1 MTQTLRH
8 IAELRD
14 SVRCW
19 HRKGLS
25 VAMVPTMGAL
35 HAGHLALV
43 EAARQSADRIIVT
56 IFVNPA
62 QFAEGEDLGRYPRA
76 EADDLEKL
84 RPFDPEIVFAPTADE
99 IYPQGFD
106 AAVTIGG
113 PSAGLESDARPHFFA
128 GVATV
133 VTKLLLAGLPDFA
146 TFGEKDYQQLLVVK
160 KLVRDLN
167 IPTAIV
173 ACPTVREADGLAL
186 SSRNAYLTTD
196 ERAAAPKLFETL
208 SEIAARIGAGDAID
222 DALSQARDTLER
234 AGFKIDYL
242 TVRNAETLDPASDP
256 ANGPLRALAAA
267 RLGATRLIDNV
278 AVECPVLPTER
289 TFPA

>member
-1 MTQTLRH
+1 LGGTFIMTQTLRH
-8 IAELRD
+8 IAELREC
-14 SVRCW
+14 VWRW
-19 HRKGLS
+19 RREGLS

-43 EAARQSADRIIVT
+43 EAARQRADRIIVT

-62 QFAEGEDLGRYPRA
+62 QFTEGEDLGRYPRA

-84 RPFDPEIVFAPTADE
+84 RPFDPDIVFAPTAGE
-99 IYPQGFD
+99 IYPQSFD
-106 AAVTIGG
+106 ATVTVGG

-167 IPTAIV
+167 IPTTII
-173 ACPTVREADGLAL
+173 ACPTIREPDGLAL
-186 SSRNAYLTTD
+186 SSRNAYLSAD
-196 ERAAAPKLFETL
+196 ERTAAPRLYEALSKLA
-208 SEIAARIGAGDAID
+208 IQVGAGDAID
-222 DALSQARDTLER
+222 GALAQATGDLER
-234 AGFKIDYL
+234 AGFAIDYL
-242 TVRNAETLDPASDP
+242 TVRNAETLEPVHDPATE
-256 ANGPLRALAAA
+256 PLRALAAA
-267 RLGATRLIDNV
+267 RLGTTRLIDNV
-278 AVECPVLPTER
+278 AVPPVS
-289 TFPA
+289 

>member
-1 MTQTLRH
+1 MTQTLRS

-14 SVRCW
+14 SVGRW
-19 HRKGLS
+19 RRKGES

-43 EAARQSADRIIVT
+43 AAARECADRIIVT

-62 QFAEGEDLGRYPRA
+62 QFAEGEDLDNYPRS

-84 RPFDPEIVFAPTADE
+84 RPFDPEIVFATSARE

-106 AAVTIGG
+106 ATICVGG
-113 PSAGLESDARPHFFA
+113 PSAGLESDARPHFFS

-167 IPTAIV
+167 IPTAII
-173 ACPTVREADGLAL
+173 ACPTIREPDGLAL
-186 SSRNAYLTTD
+186 SSRNAYLSAH
-196 ERAAAPKLFETL
+196 ERAAAPRLFETL
-208 SEIAARIGAGDAID
+208 NNVANQIGAGKTVDGV
-222 DALSQARDTLER
+222 LTQARLDLER
-234 AGFKIDYL
+234 AGFAIDYL
-242 TVRNAETLDPASDP
+242 VVRNSETLQPVSNPATE
-256 ANGPLRALAAA
+256 PLRALAAV
-267 RLGATRLIDNV
+267 RLGSTRLIDNV
-278 AVECPVLPTER
+278 AIPQNPNVG
-289 TFPA
+289 A

>member
-1 MTQTLRH
+1 MTQTLRS

-14 SVRCW
+14 SVGLWR
-19 HRKGLS
+19 RKGLS

-43 EAARQSADRIIVT
+43 EAARQQADRVIVT

-62 QFAEGEDLGRYPRA
+62 QFAEGEDLGRYPRS

-84 RPFDPEIVFAPTADE
+84 RPFEPEIVFAPPAEE

-106 AAVTIGG
+106 TTICVGG
-113 PSAGLESDARPHFFA
+113 PSAGLESDTRPHFFT

-167 IPTAIV
+167 ILTAII
-173 ACPTVREADGLAL
+173 ACPTIREPDGLAL
-186 SSRNAYLTTD
+186 SSRNAYLSPD
-196 ERAAAPKLFETL
+196 ERAAAPRLFETL
-208 SEIAARIGAGDAID
+208 NSIATQVGAGKTID
-222 DALSQARDTLER
+222 DVLVQASRDLER
-234 AGFKIDYL
+234 AGFAIDYL
-242 TVRNAETLDPASDP
+242 IVRNAQTLEPVSDP
-256 ANGPLRALAAA
+256 APEPLRALAAA
-267 RLGATRLIDNV
+267 RLGSTRLIDNV
-278 AVECPVLPTER
+278 AVVHR
-289 TFPA
+289 

>member
-8 IAELRD
+8 IAALREC
-14 SVRCW
+14 VQRW
-19 HRKGLS
+19 RRKGQS

-43 EAARQSADRIIVT
+43 EAARQRADRMIVT

-62 QFAEGEDLGRYPRA
+62 QFAEGEDLGHYPRL
-76 EADDLEKL
+76 ETDDLKKL
-84 RPFDPEIVFAPTADE
+84 QPFAPDIVFAPSPEE
-99 IYPQGFD
+99 IYPAGFD
-106 AAVTIGG
+106 TSISVGG
-113 PSAGLESDARPHFFA
+113 PAAGLESDARPHFFA

-167 IPTAIV
+167 IPTTII
-173 ACPTVREADGLAL
+173 ACPTIREPDGLAL
-186 SSRNAYLTTD
+186 SSRNAYLSPG
-196 ERAAAPKLFETL
+196 ERAAAPLLFETL
-208 SEIAARIGAGDAID
+208 SNIATQVGAGEAIEGVL
-222 DALSQARDTLER
+222 AQASNDLER
-234 AGFKIDYL
+234 TGFGIDYL
-242 TVRNAETLDPASDP
+242 TVRNAETLQPASDP
-256 ANGPLRALAAA
+256 AAEPLRALAAV

-278 AVECPVLPTER
+278 AVPR
-289 TFPA
+289 S

>member
-1 MTQTLRH
+1 MSQTVRQ
-8 IAELRD
+8 IAELRN
-14 SVRCW
+14 SVRRW
-19 HRKGLS
+19 RRKGES
-25 VAMVPTMGAL
+25 IAMVPTMGAL

-76 EADDLEKL
+76 EAGDLEKL
-84 RPFDPEIVFAPTADE
+84 RPFDPDIVFAPSAEE

-106 AAVTIGG
+106 ATVTVGG

-146 TFGEKDYQQLLVVK
+146 TFGEKDYQQLLVVR

-167 IPTAIV
+167 IPTTII
-173 ACPTVREADGLAL
+173 ACPTIREADGLAL
-186 SSRNAYLTTD
+186 SSRNAYLLAD
-196 ERAAAPKLFETL
+196 ERAAAPKLFEVL
-208 SEIAARIGAGDAID
+208 GNVAARIGDGEPID
-222 DALSQARDTLER
+222 GTLAQASNDLER
-234 AGFKIDYL
+234 VGFVIDYFV
-242 TVRNAETLDPASDP
+242 VRNAETLQPASDP
-256 ANGPLRALAAA
+256 ATEPLRALAAA
-267 RLGATRLIDNV
+267 RLGTTRLIDNV
-278 AVECPVLPTER
+278 AVPLSPDV
-289 TFPA
+289 AA